1 MTGSCTT
8 VTLAGYTIGAPSDP
22 VTEHAKI
29 DLDIADIEAAMMKD
43 PPDWA
48 DANTIYQSGKNSK
61 KSDGSPRTLS
71 SFSLKPNE
79 PFGKLYT
86 AYNTATL
93 PLGYNPH
100 TLVTAAL
107 AGEDSNTTGPWA
119 TGAIASKKDFRS
131 QVVKKVIQFQIVLLY
146 ALHGMEDALI
156 KYKNNSAAADAA
168 VHSLDEWWAFY
179 AGSKET
185 GATTGVSTYIIAEK
199 RAKFFGTDKFDAGN
213 GALLVECVFCIECV
227 ATAHDCVCVCCCASE
242 RALVCDF

>member
-1 MTGSCTT
+1 MTASCTT
-8 VTLAGYTIGAPSDP
+8 ATLAGYTIGVPSNP

-29 DLDIADIEAAMMKD
+29 DLDMKEIEDLMAKD

-48 DANTIYQSGKNSK
+48 GAKTIYQTGKNSK
-61 KSDGSPRTLS
+61 KSDGSLRTLS
-71 SFSLKPNE
+71 SFSLRPDE

-93 PLGYNPH
+93 PFGYNPH

-107 AGEDSNTTGPWA
+107 TGEDSNTTGPWA
-119 TGAIASKKDFRS
+119 TGMIANKKDFRS
-131 QVVKKVIQFQIVLLY
+131 QVVKKVISFQIVMLY
-146 ALHGMEDALI
+146 ALHEMEDALT
-156 KYKNNSAAADAA
+156 KYRANPAAADAA
-168 VHSLDEWWAFY
+168 VHALDEWWAFY

-227 ATAHDCVCVCCCASE
+227 ATAHDCVCV
-242 RALVCDF
+242 L